1 MTDKIEYLI
10 EIKKLS
16 DECGSILTRMT
27 LSAKEKR
34 RLENIAIRMAW
45 LALQMVVESDNDA

>member
-34 RLENIAIRMAW
+34 RLERITIRMAW
-45 LALQMVVESDNDA
+45 LAVQMVVESDNDA